1 MFRLNNLN
9 ESDISDSDHIPP
21 TLPNSECTVY
31 SSRLPKRRFKLK
43 FHTDAKQKPHA
54 KIDPKWESQ
63 LTYVEPDENH
73 ECIKR
78 EMNEIHH
85 NDQYNKDIHDI
96 PSDIPPNDSLHY
108 SQPPPNP
115 IPQPNGDI
123 DANEPNIPPYLSIWK
138 KFGAPL
144 KPQWNE
150 IFKVLHNESNPYLMP
165 IQAPNKLG
173 QLLYK
178 FNIEGYDVTTL
189 LDLGASHSFI
199 TRTWASDKG
208 LDLTPIRPP
217 RPVGLF
223 SGQKN
228 YIRHV
233 AMVTRLKF
241 KDHVRTWKFYV
252 IDSAPFPAILGA
264 DAILSWPIFFSPL
277 DYRIFIIP
285 ELYHSSRNVGDLGGV
300 YEYWHNRD
308 NYVSC
313 KLFGTSC
320 IL

>member
-1 MFRLNNLN
+1 MY
-9 ESDISDSDHIPP
+9 
-21 TLPNSECTVY
+21 TVY

-78 EMNEIHH
+78 EMNDNIIMISITKIYMLYQTIYLPTTHYTTH
-85 NDQYNKDIHDI
+85 NTIQILYHNSMVILMQM
-96 PSDIPPNDSLHY
+96 N
-108 SQPPPNP
+108 
-115 IPQPNGDI
+115 
-123 DANEPNIPPYLSIWK
+123 PNIPPYLSIWK

-144 KPQWNE
+144 NSQWNE

-199 TRTWASDKG
+199 TRTWASSKG

-223 SGQKN
+223 SGQK
-228 YIRHV
+228 II
-233 AMVTRLKF
+233 
-241 KDHVRTWKFYV
+241 YV
-252 IDSAPFPAILGA
+252 MLLWLHD
-264 DAILSWPIFFSPL
+264 
-277 DYRIFIIP
+277 
-285 ELYHSSRNVGDLGGV
+285 
-300 YEYWHNRD
+300 
-308 NYVSC
+308 
-313 KLFGTSC
+313 
-320 IL
+320 